1 MRAPIIGPQNS
12 TSLSIGLRASAQYD
26 TLVKEPQGDP
36 NLENYPDSKPEIPEI
51 HYRLSLRHC

>member
-1 MRAPIIGPQNS
+1 MRVPIVGPPKNS
-12 TSLSIGLRASAQYD
+12 TSYISIGLRARAQYD

-51 HYRLSLRHC
+51 H